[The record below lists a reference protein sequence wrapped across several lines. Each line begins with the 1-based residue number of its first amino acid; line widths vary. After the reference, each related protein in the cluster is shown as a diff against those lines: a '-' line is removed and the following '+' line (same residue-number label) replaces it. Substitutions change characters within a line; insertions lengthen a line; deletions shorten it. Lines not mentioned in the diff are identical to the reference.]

1 MVIRPDS
8 FIRNSSDFSPSW
20 RWCSTHTFLWKWNLQ
35 HLLFSQASLS
45 PMLFVVVSFGRVL
58 KPPWQHFSKKMPA
71 VSTTL
76 MFLILQTVWSEIT
89 STTYFWMIY
98 FLAELA
104 HHHLTKVTSFF
115 YYHNIYLFTLLLI
128 SIPWFSGKI
137 EAFDSWLQEVWI
149 VLWQL
154 FKKAR

>member
-20 RWCSTHTFLWKWNLQ
+20 RWCGKHTFLWKWNLQ

-104 HHHLTKVTSFF
+104 HHLTKAELYKVKEVQKKFKWVDTQLKFKVPLSPLAPEVERWEFW
-115 YYHNIYLFTLLLI
+115 TLVECQLI
-128 SIPWFSGKI
+128 
-137 EAFDSWLQEVWI
+137 
-149 VLWQL
+149 
-154 FKKAR
+154 